1 MPCLWTRPY
10 ARTKGG
16 SMSTELVASEHG
28 ELSATLFGSSDPEA
42 ALQQMTLVAR
52 TLADVVRQQ
61 NLVVKIGQSEH
72 VRVEGWSFLGSL
84 LGVFPVV
91 TWTRPFVADDGNCIG
106 WEARVEARTRQG
118 EVVGAAESECLR
130 SEADWSYTPVSKYG
144 KPLKP
149 RDDYALRSMAQT
161 RAVSK
166 ALRLPLGFVMQLAGF
181 NPTPAEEMVA
191 PTVDMYDPDIP
202 FGDAPQP
209 EHQPPASAAQKK
221 KLNVLVGKLRPE
233 QVSTQFLWE
242 VVKREPVLSE
252 DGELHWSPLRDSLT
266 KVEASK
272 LIESLGTLEALSSS
286 GEPTADASGHGES
299 PDRDVSQPAIPD
311 EAASPDEIL
320 SLSARLIGSSS
331 DPQVAAYIEQHAST
345 HTPEDHLAWLLVQA
359 RKRFGGDAT

>member
-209 EHQPPASAAQKK
+209 QLQPPKFISEKQCTRLWTLAQKAEVDESALRAIVVAQTGQESTK
-221 KLNVLVGKLRPE
+221 KIRSGREYE
-233 QVSTQFLWE
+233 QV
-242 VVKREPVLSE
+242 V
-252 DGELHWSPLRDSLT
+252 
-266 KVEASK
+266 A
-272 LIESLGTLEALSSS
+272 ALSSS
-286 GEPTADASGHGES
+286 GEPTADAPGHGES
-299 PDRDVSQPAIPD
+299 PERDVPPPVSG
-311 EAASPDEIL
+311 EAGSPDEIL
-320 SLSARLIGSSS
+320 ALSARLIGSSS
-331 DPQVAAYIEQHAST
+331 DPQGAAYKIEQHAST
-345 HTPEDHLAWLLVQA
+345 HAPEEHLAWLLVQA
-359 RKRFGGDAT
+359 RKRFGGGDAT